1 MCVGVCIVCVLECAL
16 HVCWSVHCM
25 CVGVCIVCV
34 LECALHVCWS
44 VHCTGKTS
52 IGKSKSGSRVR
63 RHRSSY
69 TVLHP
74 CKPGKAT
81 SPVTGH
87 YFGVVGLV
95 VKHAP
100 VFVQF

>member
-1 MCVGVCIVCVLECAL
+1 MCIVC
-16 HVCWSVHCM
+16 VCWSVHCM
-25 CVGVCIVCV
+25 CV
-34 LECALHVCWS
+34 LECALYVCWSVHCICWS

>member
-1 MCVGVCIVCVLECAL
+1 MCVLECAL
-16 HVCWSVHCM
+16 YVCWSVHC
-25 CVGVCIVCV
+25 I
-34 LECALHVCWS
+34 CWS

-74 CKPGKAT
+74 CKPGKAA

>member
-1 MCVGVCIVCVLECAL
+1 MCVGVCIVCVCWSVHCTCMCVLECAL
-16 HVCWSVHCM
+16 YVCWSVHC
-25 CVGVCIVCV
+25 I
-34 LECALHVCWS
+34 CWS

-74 CKPGKAT
+74 CKPGKAA